1 MQESIGFFDIIWSM
15 FWMFLLF
22 AWFWVVIA
30 VIADVFRSRDL
41 SGVSKA
47 LWVGFVILIPW
58 LGVLSYVLIRGNKM
72 EVHAQESME
81 KMESAQRTY
90 IRSVAQISPAD
101 EIEKLGKLKEKS
113 LITEEEFAA
122 QKAKILA

>member
-81 KMESAQRTY
+81 KMESAQRNY
-90 IRSVAQISPAD
+90 IRSIAHMSPAD
-101 EIEKLGKLKEKS
+101 ELEKLGKLKEKGV
-113 LITEEEFAA
+113 ITEEEFAT